1 MMDIPKFAGAGGAIG
16 SYLGKDVPYSEE
28 PDVIA
33 SKIPSLVR
41 PTLLTLDQYWRKYRK
56 SLTKSER
63 KKLPFS
69 IDKVVN

>member
-1 MMDIPKFAGAGGAIG
+1 MDIPKYAAGGGVIG

-56 SLTKSER
+56 SLTKPER
-63 KKLPFS
+63 KKLPLF
-69 IDKVVN
+69 IDKVIN